1 MSPGAGATFRPAP
14 KRSAGTLADEGV
26 SNRGGPYHRP
36 ETPGYHGAVTSWVVP
51 WVLVASFGLDDARR
65 ATELA
70 FRAELAG
77 DYAGARRAL
86 EGQVAQARGADSE
99 AARAWLTRH
108 LAELDRRATLQREY
122 GDSAEGYLKR
132 LRTLRNRPA
141 RWRSLLWSEARK
153 DLPEL
158 DDAVDSAPVR
168 FVWDRLEGLSRP
180 PLNEMLSAR
189 LERAGIPVA
198 AGPGPAVL
206 QAHLHAS
213 TDGPKPDRHRFRVE
227 VEASYVLRETKPRPA
242 SIGARQVRHEEV
254 RRDADRAVQ
263 WTARRAM
270 DELSK
275 KLVHDL
281 RVRALEE
288 LAGL

>member
-1 MSPGAGATFRPAP
+1 M
-14 KRSAGTLADEGV
+14 
-26 SNRGGPYHRP
+26 
-36 ETPGYHGAVTSWVVP
+36 
-51 WVLVASFGLDDARR
+51 LVASFGLDDARR

-86 EGQVAQARGADSE
+86 EGQVAQARGAESE

-108 LAELDRRATLQREY
+108 LAGLDRRATLQREY

-158 DDAVDSAPVR
+158 DDAVASVPVR

-198 AGPGPAVL
+198 VGPGPAVL
-206 QAHLHAS
+206 QAHLQAS

-254 RRDADRAVQ
+254 RRDADRAMQ
-263 WTARRAM
+263 WTTRRAM

-275 KLVHDL
+275 ALVHDL
-281 RVRALEE
+281 RVRALED